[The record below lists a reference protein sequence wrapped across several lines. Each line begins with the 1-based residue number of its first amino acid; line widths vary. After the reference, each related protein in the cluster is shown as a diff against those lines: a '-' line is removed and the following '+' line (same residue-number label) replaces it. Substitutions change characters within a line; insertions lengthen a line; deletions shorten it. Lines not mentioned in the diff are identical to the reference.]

1 MEEQGGG
8 PVSFFVLQFCSSD
21 LGSGL
26 LRGASSVVGFVSWG
40 FGSQLRARV
49 QGAGGLQQGTVL
61 VFRFLLVVCFLW
73 TLPTSDRELQW
84 KGRSARTAKCQKQMT
99 EVFFLFFC
107 AVSSCVGFD

>member
-1 MEEQGGG
+1 MRLREEEQGGG

-49 QGAGGLQQGTVL
+49 QGV
-61 VFRFLLVVCFLW
+61 
-73 TLPTSDRELQW
+73 
-84 KGRSARTAKCQKQMT
+84 
-99 EVFFLFFC
+99 
-107 AVSSCVGFD
+107 